1 MSIGELAKDVLDELK
16 KKYPAF
22 LIESH
27 FQYEFAFVLA
37 DKYGMDVH
45 LERYAKPT
53 GGKNSLE
60 GKEKDSWRVDL
71 EAISGNESYMFEF
84 KYPTAKVDVRL
95 PGRNLTLHLKNQSGG
110 KDKKSEIWRDIEK
123 LEDLKRSG
131 KCTEACFVMLTNDWG
146 TVNSR
151 SKGANSVLDIWEG
164 RECPG
169 GDFIYTK
176 VENKQVT
183 THTIH
188 ITNPYTFDYKPY
200 STIDSTSND
209 SNTKEENR
217 IFKSLILP
225 IK

>member
-1 MSIGELAKDVLDELK
+1 MNIEKLANDVLDELK

-27 FQYEFAFVLA
+27 FQYEFALVLA
-37 DKYGMDVH
+37 VKYGMDVH

-53 GGKNSLE
+53 NAKNGTE
-60 GKEKDSWRVDL
+60 AEKDSWRVDL
-71 EAISGNESYMFEF
+71 EAVSGNERYMFEF
-84 KYPTAKVDVRL
+84 KYPTAEVDVKL
-95 PGRNLTLHLKNQSGG
+95 PDRNITLHLKDQDGG
-110 KDKKSEIWRDIEK
+110 KAKKSEIWRDIEK

-131 KCTEACFVMLTNDWG
+131 KCTEACFVMLTNDWR

-188 ITNPYTFDYKPY
+188 ITNPYTFTYKDY
-200 STIDSTSND
+200 STIND
-209 SNTKEENR
+209 PNAKEKNCV
-217 IFKSLILP
+217 FKSLILP

>member
-1 MSIGELAKDVLDELK
+1 MNELK

-53 GGKNSLE
+53 SGKNSLEE
-60 GKEKDSWRVDL
+60 GKEKDSWCVDL
-71 EAISGNESYMFEF
+71 EAINGNESYMFEF
-84 KYPTAKVDVRL
+84 KYPTAKVDVKL
-95 PGRNLTLHLKNQSGG
+95 PGRNLTLHLKNQRGG
-110 KDKKSEIWRDIEK
+110 KDKKSKIWRDIEK

-131 KCTEACFVMLTNDWG
+131 KCTQACFVMLTNDWG

-151 SKGANSVLDIWEG
+151 SRGSNEVLDIYEG
-164 RECPG
+164 REFKG
-169 GDFIYTK
+169 GNFTYTS
-176 VENKQVT
+176 KQTV
-183 THTIH
+183 HTIH
-188 ITNPYTFDYKPY
+188 ITDPYTFNYKVY
-200 STIDSTSND
+200 STIND
-209 SNTKEENR
+209 PNVKEENCT
-217 IFKSLILP
+217 FKSLILP

>member
-1 MSIGELAKDVLDELK
+1 MIEQIANDVLNELK

-45 LERYAKPT
+45 LERYAKST
-53 GGKNSLE
+53 SGKNSIY
-60 GKEKDSWRVDL
+60 WRVDL
-71 EAISGNESYMFEF
+71 EAVSGNERYMFEF
-84 KYPTAKVDVRL
+84 KYPTAEVDVKL
-95 PGRNLTLHLKNQSGG
+95 PNRNITLHLKDQDGG
-110 KDKKSEIWRDIEK
+110 KAKKIGIWRDIEK

-131 KCTEACFVMLTNDWG
+131 KCTQACFVMLTNDWG

-151 SKGANSVLDIWEG
+151 SRGSNDVLDIYEG
-164 RECPG
+164 REFKG
-169 GDFIYTK
+169 GDFTYTF
-176 VENKQVT
+176 KQTVY
-183 THTIH
+183 TIH
-188 ITNPYTFDYKPY
+188 ITNPYTFNYKDY
-200 STIDSTSND
+200 STIND
-209 SNTKEENR
+209 PNAKKENR